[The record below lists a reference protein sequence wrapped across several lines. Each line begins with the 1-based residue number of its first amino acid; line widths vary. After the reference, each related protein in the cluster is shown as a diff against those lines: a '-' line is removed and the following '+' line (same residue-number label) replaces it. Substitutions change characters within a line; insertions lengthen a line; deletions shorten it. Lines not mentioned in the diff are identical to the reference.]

1 MIFSI
6 FFNSLFFYYA
16 KQKHKPNCMTKNLS
30 KRKEIKDK
38 IANFFT
44 KFSPELISLRRK
56 FHDA

>member
-1 MIFSI
+1 
-6 FFNSLFFYYA
+6 
-16 KQKHKPNCMTKNLS
+16 MTKNLS

-56 FHDA
+56 FRDA